1 MRNIRLTSL
10 VAVVLLMVIMACGS
24 KADPEPAVIEPTLA
38 PATAT
43 GVPTP
48 TVSAELE
55 RAVATLESPAT
66 VTPAST
72 STPLAAGELEEKIVD
87 DATLLRLGPEPPT
100 LDPHLTA
107 DAESAIYILEMF
119 GGLVTINRDLEI
131 AGDLAE
137 DWDIS
142 NEGRTY
148 TFRLRKNAK
157 FHDGKPVTAQDFK
170 WSLERIADPATG
182 SLLAATM
189 LGDIAGFN
197 DKLNGLSTQ
206 VEGVQV
212 LDDHTLS
219 ITINAPRAYF
229 LAKLTHPA
237 AFVLDSDNVEGNPDW
252 IDNPNGTGPFK
263 LREYIIG
270 EVLRLTRNELYHLG
284 PPKLGGVRFL
294 LSGGDSLLMYQND
307 EIHVTGVGLTG
318 LEIILDPS
326 SPLKQEVYQAPP
338 LFDIAY
344 FGMNVDQPPFDDLK
358 VRQALNH
365 SVDKERLSTV
375 LLQGL
380 VTPANG
386 ILPPGFPAYTTDL
399 RGYSFEPEKAKQ
411 LLRES
416 KYGDDLDDFPLIT
429 LTLPGSFGAPVSPII
444 QAMVQMWQ
452 DNLGIEIG
460 IAQTAWPVFL
470 EDLKQKRFQMFG
482 GLAWIADYLDPENF
496 LDVLFHSE
504 SENNYS
510 KYSNPQVDR
519 LLEQARGELNEAA
532 RFEIYHQVE
541 QQILDDAAWVPLWH
555 ETGGYL
561 LLKPNVKDYYNFPMA
576 VSRFRYVYITE
587 E

>member
-24 KADPEPAVIEPTLA
+24 KADPQPAVIEPTLTS
-38 PATAT
+38 ATAT
-43 GVPTP
+43 GVPAP
-48 TVSAELE
+48 AVSAELD

-66 VTPAST
+66 VTPTST

-87 DATLLRLGPEPPT
+87 DATLLRLGPEPTT

-137 DWDIS
+137 DWDIN

-206 VEGVQV
+206 VAGVQV

-237 AFVLDSDNVEGNPDW
+237 AFVLDRDNVEDNPDW

-284 PPKLGGVRFL
+284 PPKQGGVRFL

-318 LEIILDPS
+318 LEIVLDPS

-358 VRQALNH
+358 VRQALNY

-386 ILPPGFPAYTTDL
+386 ILPPGFPAYTPGL
-399 RGYSFEPEKAKQ
+399 RGYSFDPEKAKQ

-416 KYGDDLDDFPLIT
+416 QYGDDLDDFPLIT

-452 DNLGIEIG
+452 DNLEIEIG
-460 IAQTAWPVFL
+460 ISQT
-470 EDLKQKRFQMFG
+470 
-482 GLAWIADYLDPENF
+482 GLASIPW
-496 LDVLFHSE
+496 
-504 SENNYS
+504 
-510 KYSNPQVDR
+510 K
-519 LLEQARGELNEAA
+519 
-532 RFEIYHQVE
+532 
-541 QQILDDAAWVPLWH
+541 
-555 ETGGYL
+555 T
-561 LLKPNVKDYYNFPMA
+561 
-576 VSRFRYVYITE
+576 
-587 E
+587 